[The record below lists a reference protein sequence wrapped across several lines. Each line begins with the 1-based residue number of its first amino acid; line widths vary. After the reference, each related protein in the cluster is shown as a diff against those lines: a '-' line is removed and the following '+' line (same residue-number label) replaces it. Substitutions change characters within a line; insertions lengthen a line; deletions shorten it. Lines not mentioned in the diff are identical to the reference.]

1 MKALF
6 FSDIDGTFLDYD
18 KYCYDESIKGLEL
31 LKENSI
37 PLILVSSKTFDEI
50 LLLVNELDLHYPFS
64 FENGTGL
71 AYPVDENVG
80 ATDSVARKNGT
91 DFAHQSDERGKYSV
105 ELEGPGV
112 AELLKFLP
120 MIEKFL
126 MMEKSLIK
134 NLRPIT
140 SLSEEEIM
148 SITKLDAAS
157 AYRTKTRMTTLAF
170 IADGGLLSDDEV
182 DKINILLQD
191 YSLAVIKGGRFNH
204 LLPSNAKKG
213 SAVKKIIEFYK
224 RKFNDEIL
232 TASAGDSQNDIP
244 MFEAT
249 DFQYIIKRPNGSFV
263 NYTKGHIMKSP
274 GPAGFSE
281 AVYDFI
287 IRLKA

>member
-18 KYCYDESIKGLEL
+18 TYRYNESVKGMEL

-50 LLLVNELDLHYPFS
+50 RLLVCELDFHYPFS

-71 AYPVDENVG
+71 AYPTE
-80 ATDSVARKNGT
+80 
-91 DFAHQSDERGKYSV
+91 ERGKYNI
-105 ELEGPGV
+105 ELEGPG
-112 AELLKFLP
+112 AEKLLKFLP

-126 MMEKSLIK
+126 MKK
-134 NLRPIT
+134 LRPIT
-140 SLSEEEIM
+140 SLTEEEIM
-148 SITKLDAAS
+148 DITKLDAKS
-157 AYRTKTRMTTLAF
+157 VYRTKNRMTTLAF
-170 IADGGLLSDDEV
+170 IADGGLLSDAEV
-182 DKINILLQD
+182 DKINILLHD

-224 RKFNDEIL
+224 HKFNDEIL

-244 MFEAT
+244 MFEST
-249 DFQYIIKRPNGSFV
+249 DWSYIIKRPDGSFI
-263 NYTKGHIMKSP
+263 NYTKGKIMQSP